1 MIAAWCSALAVVA
14 LGAAL
19 QPRPAPRRP
28 GAHTRARRSIV
39 LPALPTAWARRGS
52 TIEAAEVAAWCE
64 SLARVVRG
72 GSTLIGAL
80 HSVAPPPSCR
90 DALDPVILSLRRGG
104 SLRDALDV
112 ATHSPHLDLA
122 VTVLRACTANGGPP
136 AEPLDRAAATLRGRA
151 ADLADRR
158 TQSAQ
163 ARLSATV
170 MTVLPIAM
178 LALLLTTSA
187 TTRSAATSTTGLAV
201 IVAGAVLN
209 LIGWR
214 WMRRLIGVVSS

>member
-1 MIAAWCSALAVVA
+1 MIAAWCSAIAVLA
-14 LGAAL
+14 LGGAL
-19 QPRPAPRRP
+19 HPRPSPRRP
-28 GAHTRARRSIV
+28 GAHTPERRSIV
-39 LPALPTAWARRGS
+39 FPALPAVRARRGS
-52 TIEAAEVAAWCE
+52 TIEAADVAAWCE

-72 GSTLIGAL
+72 GSTLITAL
-80 HSVAPPPSCR
+80 HTVAPPPSCR
-90 DALDPVILSLRRGG
+90 DALDPIILSLRRGG

-112 ATHSPHLDLA
+112 STRSPHLDLA
-122 VTVLRACTANGGPP
+122 ITVLRACTANGGPP

-163 ARLSATV
+163 ARLSAMV

-178 LALLLTTSA
+178 LALLLITSA
-187 TTRSAATSTTGLAV
+187 TTRAAATSTTGLAL
-201 IVAGAVLN
+201 IATGAVLN

-214 WMRRLIGVVSS
+214 WMRRLIGVVAS